1 MSTRSPSPAHDAPI
15 ARRIQPRIEEAL
27 RDTRVVLI
35 VGPRQAGK
43 TTLAR
48 LHATERRPF
57 LTLDD
62 AATLAAAR
70 ADAAGFIR
78 GLDHAV
84 IDEVQRAPDLLLAIK
99 ERVDRDP
106 APGRF
111 LLTGS
116 TNLLALP
123 ALADSLAGRM
133 AVLTLL
139 PFAQA
144 EIEGT
149 PGDLLDRLFDDQRLS
164 VHDAPVIGTE
174 LMQRVLRGG
183 YPEALRRTTEGR
195 RQAWLD
201 DYVALILDRDV
212 RDIANIDQLDR
223 LPRLLELLAAH
234 AGQLV
239 NHSSYG
245 AALGLTAPTAQKYVG
260 ILERLFLAH
269 LLPPWSSNAVSR
281 LTKTPKLHFL
291 DTGLLAA
298 MRGETQARLAAERV
312 AYGPLLEN
320 FVVSEIMKLVTW
332 SDRRL
337 RISHYRTKDQDEV
350 DLVIED
356 RRGRVIGIEVKA
368 SATVQARDLRGLRQ
382 LQAAVGDKF
391 VRGLVLHDH
400 DRVTPFDEKL
410 HAAPVSLLWQ
420 GVTADLASITS
431 AAPVPRPART
441 TATRRP

>member
-1 MSTRSPSPAHDAPI
+1 MTTALPPPSSTAITRHVQGKI
-15 ARRIQPRIEEAL
+15 AIAL
-27 RDTRVVLI
+27 QDTRVVLV

-48 LHATERRPF
+48 LYATRDRPY

-62 AATLAAAR
+62 PATLAAAR
-70 ADAAGFIR
+70 SDPTGFVR
-78 GLDHAV
+78 GLKQAV

-99 ERVDRDP
+99 ESVDKDQT
-106 APGRF
+106 PGRF

-116 TNLLALP
+116 TNLMATPLV
-123 ALADSLAGRM
+123 ADSLAGRLE
-133 AVLTLL
+133 VITLL

-144 EIEGT
+144 ELAGT
-149 PGDLLDRLFDDQRLS
+149 RGDLLDRLFDGDGLP
-164 VHDAPVIGTE
+164 A
-174 LMQRVLRGG
+174 VLNPLVGDDLVDCVLKGG
-183 YPEALRRTTEGR
+183 YPEALRRTSVSR
-195 RQAWLD
+195 RQAWLQ

-223 LPRLLELLAAH
+223 MPRLLDVLAAH

-245 AALGLTAPTAQKYVG
+245 AALGLTTPTAQKYVG
-260 ILERLFLAH
+260 ILERLFLTRQV
-269 LLPPWSSNAVSR
+269 PPWSSNAVSR

-298 MRGETQARLAAERV
+298 LRDVTAVQLQKDRT

-320 FVVSEIMKLVTW
+320 FVVSEVLKLTTW
-332 SDRRL
+332 SEKRL
-337 RISHYRTKDQDEV
+337 RISHFRTKEQDEV
-350 DLVIED
+350 DLVLED

-368 SATVQARDLRGLRQ
+368 SATVRAQDLRGLRK
-382 LQAAVGDKF
+382 LQEAVGDKF
-391 VRGLVLHDH
+391 VQGLVLHDH
-400 DRVTPFDEKL
+400 DRITPFDEKL

-420 GVTADLASITS
+420 
-431 AAPVPRPART
+431 
-441 TATRRP
+441 AT

>member
-1 MSTRSPSPAHDAPI
+1 MTPEPSPPTNTHLSSASGTI
-15 ARRIQPRIEEAL
+15 ARHAQSRITTAL
-27 RDTRVVLI
+27 QDTRVVLV

-48 LHATERRPF
+48 LYAQSDRPY

-62 AATLAAAR
+62 PATLVAAR
-70 ADAAGFIR
+70 ADPAGFVR
-78 GLDHAV
+78 GLKSAV

-99 ERVDRDP
+99 ESVDKDP

-116 TNLLALP
+116 SNLMALP
-123 ALADSLAGRM
+123 VVADSLAGRL
-133 AVLTLL
+133 AVITLL

-144 EIEGT
+144 ELAGT
-149 PGDLLDRLFDDQRLS
+149 PGDLLDRLFDG
-164 VHDAPVIGTE
+164 DALPAAVNPVVGDD
-174 LMQRVLRGG
+174 LMARVLQGG
-183 YPEALRRTTEGR
+183 YPEVLRRTSAR
-195 RQAWLD
+195 RQQAWLE

-223 LPRLLELLAAH
+223 MPRLLDVLAAH

-245 AALGLTAPTAQKYVG
+245 AALGLTAPTAQKYMG
-260 ILERLFLAH
+260 ILERLFL
-269 LLPPWSSNAVSR
+269 LRQVPPWSHNAVSR

-298 MRGETQARLAAERV
+298 LRGDTAAQLQKDRTG
-312 AYGPLLEN
+312 YGPLLES
-320 FVVSEIMKLVTW
+320 FVVSEVLKLATW
-332 SDRRL
+332 SDQRL
-337 RISHYRTKDQDEV
+337 RISHFRTKDQDEA

-368 SATVQARDLRGLRQ
+368 SATVRPQDLRGLRQ

-391 VRGLVLHDH
+391 VHGLVLHDH
-400 DRVTPFDEKL
+400 DRITPFDEKL
-410 HAAPVSLLWQ
+410 HAVPVSMLWETGGGLPQ
-420 GVTADLASITS
+420 K
-431 AAPVPRPART
+431 AAPP
-441 TATRRP
+441 

>member
-1 MSTRSPSPAHDAPI
+1 MTPEPSPSPNGTI
-15 ARRIQPRIEEAL
+15 ARHAQSRITTAL
-27 RDTRVVLI
+27 QDTRVVLV

-48 LHATERRPF
+48 LYANSERPY

-62 AATLAAAR
+62 PATLAAAR
-70 ADAAGFIR
+70 ADPAGFVR
-78 GLDHAV
+78 GLKSAV

-99 ERVDRDP
+99 ESVDKDH

-116 TNLLALP
+116 TNLMALP
-123 ALADSLAGRM
+123 IVADSLAGRL
-133 AVLTLL
+133 AVITLL

-144 EIEGT
+144 ELAGA
-149 PGDLLDRLFDDQRLS
+149 PGDLLDRLFDG
-164 VHDAPVIGTE
+164 DALPPAVNPVVGDA
-174 LMQRVLRGG
+174 LMERVLRGG
-183 YPEALRRTTEGR
+183 YPEALRRTSASR
-195 RQAWLD
+195 RQAWLE

-223 LPRLLELLAAH
+223 MPRLLDVLAAH

-260 ILERLFLAH
+260 ILERLFL
-269 LLPPWSSNAVSR
+269 LRQIPPWSHNAVSR

-298 MRGETQARLAAERV
+298 LRGDTAAQLQKDRTS
-312 AYGPLLEN
+312 YGPLLES
-320 FVVSEIMKLVTW
+320 FVVSEVLKLATW
-332 SDRRL
+332 SDQRL
-337 RISHYRTKDQDEV
+337 RISHFRTKDQDEV
-350 DLVIED
+350 DLVLED

-368 SATVQARDLRGLRQ
+368 SATVRPQDLRGLRQ

-391 VRGLVLHDH
+391 VHGLVLHDH
-400 DRVTPFDEKL
+400 DRITPFDEKL
-410 HAAPVSLLWQ
+410 HAAPVSMLWEA
-420 GVTADLASITS
+420 GVGAPKREKQV
-431 AAPVPRPART
+431 AA
-441 TATRRP
+441 

>member
-1 MSTRSPSPAHDAPI
+1 MPPAPSPAPSGTI
-15 ARRIQPRIEEAL
+15 ARHAQRQITTAL
-27 RDTRVVLI
+27 QDTRVVLV

-48 LHATERRPF
+48 QYANSDRPY

-62 AATLAAAR
+62 PATLAAAR
-70 ADAAGFIR
+70 ADPAGFVR
-78 GLDHAV
+78 GLQSAV
-84 IDEVQRAPDLLLAIK
+84 IDEVQRAPDLLLSIK
-99 ERVDRDP
+99 ESVDKDQ

-116 TNLLALP
+116 TNLMALP
-123 ALADSLAGRM
+123 VVADSLAGRL
-133 AVLTLL
+133 AVITLL

-144 EIEGT
+144 ELAGT
-149 PGDLLDRLFDDQRLS
+149 PGDLLDRLLDGGDLPP
-164 VHDAPVIGTE
+164 VANPVVGDA
-174 LMQRVLRGG
+174 LMARVLQGG
-183 YPEALRRTTEGR
+183 YPEALRRTSASR
-195 RQAWLD
+195 RQAWLE

-223 LPRLLELLAAH
+223 MPRLLDVLAAH

-260 ILERLFLAH
+260 ILERLFL
-269 LLPPWSSNAVSR
+269 LRQVPPWSHNAVSR

-298 MRGETQARLAAERV
+298 LRGDTAAQLQKERTG
-312 AYGPLLEN
+312 YGPLLES
-320 FVVSEIMKLVTW
+320 FVVSEVLKIATW
-332 SDRRL
+332 SEKRL
-337 RISHYRTKDQDEV
+337 HFSHFRTKDQDEV

-368 SATVQARDLRGLRQ
+368 SATVRPQDLRGLRQ

-391 VRGLVLHDH
+391 VHGLVLHDH
-400 DRVTPFDEKL
+400 DRITPFDEKL
-410 HAAPVSLLWQ
+410 HAVPVSMLWET
-420 GVTADLASITS
+420 GGG
-431 AAPVPRPART
+431 
-441 TATRRP
+441 

>member
-1 MSTRSPSPAHDAPI
+1 MSTELPPPRATLSGAAIHRHVQGKI
-15 ARRIQPRIEEAL
+15 ATAL
-27 RDTRVVLI
+27 QDTRVVLV

-48 LHATERRPF
+48 LYASSDRPY

-62 AATLAAAR
+62 PATLAAAQS
-70 ADAAGFIR
+70 DPAGFVR
-78 GLDHAV
+78 GLKRAV

-99 ERVDRDP
+99 ESVDKDP

-116 TNLLALP
+116 SNLMALP
-123 ALADSLAGRM
+123 TVADSLAGRLE
-133 AVLTLL
+133 VITLL

-144 EIEGT
+144 ELAGT
-149 PGDLLDRLFDDQRLS
+149 KGDLLDRLFDGGGLPA
-164 VHDAPVIGTE
+164 VDAPVVGDA
-174 LMQRVLRGG
+174 LMDRVLSGG
-183 YPEALRRTTEGR
+183 YPEALRRPSVGR
-195 RQAWLD
+195 RQAWLQ

-223 LPRLLELLAAH
+223 MPRLLDVLAAH
-234 AGQLV
+234 SGQLV

-260 ILERLFLAH
+260 ILERLFL
-269 LLPPWSSNAVSR
+269 LRLVPPWSSNAVSR

-298 MRGETQARLAAERV
+298 LRDVTSTHLQKDRT

-320 FVVSEIMKLVTW
+320 FVVSEVLKLVTW

-337 RISHYRTKDQDEV
+337 RISHFRTKDQDEV
-350 DLVIED
+350 DLVLED

-368 SATVQARDLRGLRQ
+368 SATVRAQDLRGLRQ
-382 LQAAVGDKF
+382 LQDAVGDRF
-391 VRGLVLHDH
+391 VQGLVLHDH
-400 DRVTPFDEKL
+400 DRITPFDEKL
-410 HAAPVSLLWQ
+410 HAGPVSLLW
-420 GVTADLASITS
+420 
-431 AAPVPRPART
+431 
-441 TATRRP
+441 